1 MSIKILMPAL
11 SPTMTEGNLA
21 KWHVKEGDQVNPGD
35 VIAEIETDKATMEVE
50 SIDEGIIGKIL
61 VAEGTEGVPVNEIIG
76 ILLEDG
82 EDAAAAAQAPAAPAE
97 TPAETPTGAAAPAA
111 AETAPGAEEAPVAAA
126 PVAAPVTTTAAG
138 ADVADVKASPLARR
152 IAEQAGVDIGAVQGS
167 GAHGKVVR
175 SDVEAAMSGGGATKQ
190 QNSVEISA
198 SGALPLAVDA
208 SGNRLFASPL
218 ARRMAAQSGVDLGSV
233 QGSGPDGR
241 IVKRD
246 VDDAIAKGVST
257 VVEPEASTGGAPA
270 EELSP
275 VRGDTSEI
283 VKLSTMRKVIAQR
296 MLESKTQVP
305 HFYLTMDCELDELL
319 KVRKA
324 LNAAQEDVKIS
335 VNDFVIRAC
344 AMGLMEVPAANVAYK
359 GEGVMRQFHTADIS
373 VAVAIPG
380 GLITPIIRAAEQKG
394 FKQISA
400 DMKDLATRARDG
412 KLAPEE
418 YQGGSF
424 SVSNLGM
431 FGVKQFDAV
440 INPPQACI
448 LAVGAGEQRPVV
460 KDGQIVPATVMSCTL
475 SVDHRVVDG
484 AIGAELL
491 AAIKRYIENPALM
504 LL

>member
-50 SIDEGIIGKIL
+50 SIDEGIVGKIL
-61 VAEGTEGVPVNEIIG
+61 VAEGTEAVPVNQTIG
-76 ILLEDG
+76 ILLEEG
-82 EDAAAAAQAPAAPAE
+82 EDASAADSASEAPAANSPA
-97 TPAETPTGAAAPAA
+97 AEAAEAAAPLAKDAPPAEAAPEATPAPSPAA
-111 AETAPGAEEAPVAAA
+111 AG
-126 PVAAPVTTTAAG
+126 
-138 ADVADVKASPLARR
+138 ADVKASPLAKR
-152 IAEQAGVDIGAVQGS
+152 IAEQSGVDLGSVEGS

-175 SDVEAAMSGGGATKQ
+175 ADVEAAISGGGSPAAGG
-190 QNSVEISA
+190 SVEISA
-198 SGALPLAVDA
+198 TGALPTAVDA
-208 SGNRLFASPL
+208 GGNRIHASPL
-218 ARRMAAQSGVDLGSV
+218 ARRMAAQAGLDLSTV

-246 VDDAIAKGVST
+246 VAGAVAKGV
-257 VVEPEASTGGAPA
+257 PAAAEAAADVAPA
-270 EELSP
+270 EATAAAAP
-275 VRGDTSEI
+275 VAGDTSEL

-296 MLESKTQVP
+296 MAESKSQVP
-305 HFYLTMDCELDELL
+305 HFYLTVDCELDELL
-319 KVRKA
+319 SVRKA

-344 AMGLMEVPAANVAYK
+344 AMALMEVPAANVAYE

-380 GLITPIIRAAEQKG
+380 GLITPIVRAAEAKG

-460 KDGQIVPATVMSCTL
+460 KDGQVVPATVMSCTL

-491 AAIKRYIENPALM
+491 AAIKRYIETPALM

>member
-1 MSIKILMPAL
+1 MSIKIFMPAL

-82 EDAAAAAQAPAAPAE
+82 EDASAADAAADE
-97 TPAETPTGAAAPAA
+97 APAA
-111 AETAPGAEEAPVAAA
+111 AKAA
-126 PVAAPVTTTAAG
+126 PTPAAEAIAEPAAIVEETPAPAPLVSG
-138 ADVADVKASPLARR
+138 DVKASPLARR
-152 IAEQAGVDIGAVQGS
+152 IADQAGVDLGTVQGS

-175 SDVEAAMSGGGATKQ
+175 SDVEAAMSGGGSTAK
-190 QNSVEISA
+190 SGAVEISA
-198 SGALPLAVDA
+198 SGALPPAVDA
-208 SGNRLFASPL
+208 GGNRLFASPL
-218 ARRMAAQSGVDLGSV
+218 ARRMAAQAGVELSAV
-233 QGSGPDGR
+233 KGSGPDGR

-246 VDDAIAKGVST
+246 IDDAVAKGVAR
-257 VVEPEASTGGAPA
+257 VVEPEASTGGKAAEEIAPA
-270 EELSP
+270 
-275 VRGDTSEI
+275 RGDTSEI

-319 KVRKA
+319 KIRKA

-344 AMGLMEVPAANVAYK
+344 AMGLMEVPAANVAYE

-380 GLITPIIRAAEQKG
+380 GLITPIVRAAEQKG

>member
-82 EDAAAAAQAPAAPAE
+82 EDASAADAAADE
-97 TPAETPTGAAAPAA
+97 APAA
-111 AETAPGAEEAPVAAA
+111 AKATPVPAAETEDIAEPAATVEETPDPAPAVSGGE
-126 PVAAPVTTTAAG
+126 
-138 ADVADVKASPLARR
+138 VKASPLARR
-152 IAEQAGVDIGAVQGS
+152 IADQAGVDLGAVQGS

-175 SDVEAAMSGGGATKQ
+175 SDVEAAMTGGGATAQ
-190 QNSVEISA
+190 QGNVEIST
-198 SGALPLAVDA
+198 SGALPQALDA
-208 SGNRLFASPL
+208 NGKRLFASPL
-218 ARRMAAQSGVDLGSV
+218 ARRMAAQTGVDISAV

-246 VDDAIAKGVST
+246 IDAAVAKGVAKP
-257 VVEPEASTGGAPA
+257 VEPEASTGGSAAEAITPA
-270 EELSP
+270 
-275 VRGDTSEI
+275 RGDTSEV

-296 MLESKTQVP
+296 MTESKTQVP

-319 KVRKA
+319 KIRKA

-344 AMGLMEVPAANVAYK
+344 AMGLMEVPAANVAYE
-359 GEGVMRQFHTADIS
+359 GDGVMRQFHTADIS

-380 GLITPIIRAAEQKG
+380 GLITPIVRAAEQKG

-460 KDGQIVPATVMSCTL
+460 KDGEIVPATVMSCTL